1 MLSFLLI
8 NKFFR
13 EILFHLIILFFIS
26 TGAFLNINNYV
37 DFLLIVSLLI
47 FIRNKSTLLFYY
59 PVVLFLWG
67 LYADILIGYP
77 LGYTGVIFLFFYL
90 LKEFSNS
97 FGDLEN
103 IKPKFYIY
111 IIGLLILFFVEY
123 LAIIFFFGVTLSIIN
138 VFIKYSLMLILF
150 YPIANIFIYM
160 DAYNEK

>member
-26 TGAFLNINNYV
+26 TSAFLKINNYV
-37 DFLLIVSLLI
+37 DFLLIASLLI
-47 FIRNKSTLLFYY
+47 FIRNKSTLSFYY

-67 LYADILIGYP
+67 LYADVLIGYP
-77 LGYTGVIFLFFYL
+77 FGYTGVIFLFFYL

-123 LAIIFFFGVTLSIIN
+123 LAIIFFFGVTLSVIN
-138 VFIKYSLMLILF
+138 IFIKYSLILIFF

-160 DAYNEK
+160 DIYNEK

>member
-26 TGAFLNINNYV
+26 TGAFLKVNNYV
-37 DFLLIVSLLI
+37 DFLLIASLLI

-77 LGYTGVIFLFFYL
+77 FGYTGVIFLFFYL

-123 LAIIFFFGVTLSIIN
+123 LAIIFFFGVTLSVFNI
-138 VFIKYSLMLILF
+138 FIKYSLMLILF

>member
-26 TGAFLNINNYV
+26 TGAFLKINNYV
-37 DFLLIVSLLI
+37 DFLLIASLLI
-47 FIRNKSTLLFYY
+47 FIRNKSTLLLYY

-77 LGYTGVIFLFFYL
+77 FGYTGVIFLFFYL

-123 LAIIFFFGVTLSIIN
+123 LAIIFFFGVTLSVFNI
-138 VFIKYSLMLILF
+138 FIKYSLMLILF

>member
-26 TGAFLNINNYV
+26 TSAFLKINNYV
-37 DFLLIVSLLI
+37 DFLLIASLLI
-47 FIRNKSTLLFYY
+47 FIRNKSTLSFYY

-67 LYADILIGYP
+67 LYADVLIGYP
-77 LGYTGVIFLFFYL
+77 FGYTGVIFLFFYL

-103 IKPKFYIY
+103 IKPRFYIY
-111 IIGLLILFFVEY
+111 IIGLLILLLVEY
-123 LAIIFFFGVTLSIIN
+123 LAIMFFYGVTLSIIN
-138 VFIKYSLMLILF
+138 IFIKYFLMLILF
-150 YPIANIFIYM
+150 YPVANIFIYM
-160 DAYNEK
+160 DIYNEK

>member
-26 TGAFLNINNYV
+26 TGAFLKINNYV
-37 DFLLIVSLLI
+37 DFLLIASLLI

-77 LGYTGVIFLFFYL
+77 FGYTGVIFLFFYL

-97 FGDLEN
+97 LGNLEN
-103 IKPKFYIY
+103 IKPRFYIY

-123 LAIIFFFGVTLSIIN
+123 LAIIFFFGVTLS
-138 VFIKYSLMLILF
+138 VF
-150 YPIANIFIYM
+150 NIFIYM
-160 DAYNEK
+160 DIYNEK

>member
-1 MLSFLLI
+1 MLSFHLI

-26 TGAFLNINNYV
+26 TGAFLKINNYV

-77 LGYTGVIFLFFYL
+77 FGYTGVIFLFFYL

-123 LAIIFFFGVTLSIIN
+123 LAIIFFFGVTLSVFNI
-138 VFIKYSLMLILF
+138 FIKYSLMLILF

>member
-26 TGAFLNINNYV
+26 TGAFLKINNYV
-37 DFLLIVSLLI
+37 DFLLIASLLI

-77 LGYTGVIFLFFYL
+77 FGYTGVIFLFFYL

-97 FGDLEN
+97 FVDLEN

-123 LAIIFFFGVTLSIIN
+123 LAIIFFFGVTLSVFNI
-138 VFIKYSLMLILF
+138 FIKYSLMLILF

>member
-26 TGAFLNINNYV
+26 TGAFLKINNYV
-37 DFLLIVSLLI
+37 DFLLIASLLI

-67 LYADILIGYP
+67 LYADVLIGYP
-77 LGYTGVIFLFFYL
+77 FGYTGVIFLFFYL

-103 IKPKFYIY
+103 IKPRFYIY

-123 LAIIFFFGVTLSIIN
+123 LAIIFFFGVTLS
-138 VFIKYSLMLILF
+138 VLIFLL
-150 YPIANIFIYM
+150 NIL
-160 DAYNEK
+160 

>member
-26 TGAFLNINNYV
+26 TSAFLKINNYV
-37 DFLLIVSLLI
+37 DFLLIASLLI

-77 LGYTGVIFLFFYL
+77 FGYTGVIFLFFYL

-123 LAIIFFFGVTLSIIN
+123 LAIIFFFGVTLSVFNI
-138 VFIKYSLMLILF
+138 FIKYSLMLILF

>member
-26 TGAFLNINNYV
+26 TGTFLNINNYV
-37 DFLLIVSLLI
+37 DFLLIASLLI
-47 FIRNKSTLLFYY
+47 FIRNKSTLSFYY
-59 PVVLFLWG
+59 PVALFLWG
-67 LYADILIGYP
+67 LYADVLIGYP
-77 LGYTGVIFLFFYL
+77 FGYTGVIFLFFYL

-103 IKPKFYIY
+103 IKPRFYIY
-111 IIGLLILFFVEY
+111 IIGLLILLFVEY

-138 VFIKYSLMLILF
+138 IFIKYSLMLILF

>member
-13 EILFHLIILFFIS
+13 EILFNLIILFFIS
-26 TGAFLNINNYV
+26 TSAFLKINNYV
-37 DFLLIVSLLI
+37 DILLIVSLLI
-47 FIRNKSTLLFYY
+47 FITNKSTLSFYY

-77 LGYTGVIFLFFYL
+77 FGYTGVIFLFFYL

-123 LAIIFFFGVTLSIIN
+123 LAIIFFFGVTLSVFNI
-138 VFIKYSLMLILF
+138 FIKYSLMLILF

>member
-8 NKFFR
+8 NKFFK
-13 EILFHLIILFFIS
+13 ETLFHLTILFFIS
-26 TGAFLNINNYV
+26 TGAFLKVNNYV
-37 DFLLIVSLLI
+37 DFLLIASLLI

-67 LYADILIGYP
+67 LYADILIGYQF
-77 LGYTGVIFLFFYL
+77 GYTGVIFLFFYL

-97 FGDLEN
+97 FVDLEN

-123 LAIIFFFGVTLSIIN
+123 LAIIFFFGVTLSVFNI
-138 VFIKYSLMLILF
+138 FIKYSLMLILF

-160 DAYNEK
+160 DIYNEK

>member
-26 TGAFLNINNYV
+26 TSAFLKINNYV
-37 DFLLIVSLLI
+37 DFLLIASLLI
-47 FIRNKSTLLFYY
+47 FIRNKSTLSFYY

-77 LGYTGVIFLFFYL
+77 FGYTGVIFLFFYL

-123 LAIIFFFGVTLSIIN
+123 LAIIFFFGVTLSVFNI
-138 VFIKYSLMLILF
+138 FIKYSLMLILF

>member
-26 TGAFLNINNYV
+26 TGAFLKINNYV
-37 DFLLIVSLLI
+37 DLLLIASLLI

-77 LGYTGVIFLFFYL
+77 FGYTGVIFLFFYL

-123 LAIIFFFGVTLSIIN
+123 LAIIFFFGVTLSVFNI
-138 VFIKYSLMLILF
+138 FIKYSLMLILF

>member
-26 TGAFLNINNYV
+26 TGAFLKINNYV

-77 LGYTGVIFLFFYL
+77 FGYTGVIFLFFYL

-103 IKPKFYIY
+103 IKPRFYIY
-111 IIGLLILFFVEY
+111 IIGLLILLFVEY
-123 LAIIFFFGVTLSIIN
+123 LAIIFFFGVNLSLIN
-138 VFIKYSLMLILF
+138 IFIKYSLMLILF

>member
-26 TGAFLNINNYV
+26 TGAFLKINNYL
-37 DFLLIVSLLI
+37 DFLLIASLLI
-47 FIRNKSTLLFYY
+47 FIRNKSILSFYY
-59 PVVLFLWG
+59 PLVLFVWG
-67 LYADILIGYP
+67 LYADILISYP
-77 LGYTGVIFLFFYL
+77 FGYTGVIFLFFYL
-90 LKEFSNS
+90 LREFSNS

-103 IKPKFYIY
+103 IKPRFYIY

-138 VFIKYSLMLILF
+138 IFIKYFLMLLLF

-160 DAYNEK
+160 DTYNEK

>member
-1 MLSFLLI
+1 MLSFHLI

-26 TGAFLNINNYV
+26 TGAFLKINNYV
-37 DFLLIVSLLI
+37 DFLLIASLLI

-77 LGYTGVIFLFFYL
+77 FGYTGVIFLFFYL

-123 LAIIFFFGVTLSIIN
+123 LAIIFFFGVTLSVFNI
-138 VFIKYSLMLILF
+138 FIKYSLMLILF

>member
-26 TGAFLNINNYV
+26 TGAFLKINNYV
-37 DFLLIVSLLI
+37 DFLLIASLLI

-77 LGYTGVIFLFFYL
+77 FGYTGVIFLFFYL

-97 FGDLEN
+97 FVDLEN

-123 LAIIFFFGVTLSIIN
+123 LAIIFFFGITLSVFNI
-138 VFIKYSLMLILF
+138 FIKYSLMLILF